1 MSHELFDP
9 KSLARSRRRARGC
22 AAPAMFLHERA
33 IVQIKERLE
42 EVNRRFTA
50 VAIVTAF
57 PEIWADCV
65 PNATMVSEAEIL
77 DFQDGK
83 YDLIIHALSLHWSN
97 DPVGQMIQ
105 CHNALASDGL
115 FLAVL
120 FGGKTLHEL
129 RASIAEA
136 EIELHGGLSPRVAP
150 MAELRDLGG
159 LLQRA
164 GFALPVADS
173 DTVTVTYKSVVALMH
188 DLRAMG
194 EVNVIHERRKTTLTT
209 RFIDL
214 ITDIY
219 ETNFKYD
226 SKTIVATFDMIYLTG
241 WAPDPS
247 QQKPLRPGS
256 AVARLADA
264 LGVEEFGEP

>member
-9 KSLARSRRRARGC
+9 QALARSRARARTC

-33 IVQIKERLE
+33 VSQIKERLE
-42 EVNRRFTA
+42 EVNRTFTS

-57 PEIWADCV
+57 PEIWAECV
-65 PNATMVSEAEIL
+65 PNATMVPEAETL
-77 DFQDGK
+77 DFRDGK
-83 YDLIIHALSLHWSN
+83 YDLVIHALSLHCSN

-105 CHNALASDGL
+105 SRNALHPDGL

-120 FGGKTLHEL
+120 FGGQTLHEL
-129 RASIAEA
+129 RTSIAEA
-136 EIELHGGLSPRVAP
+136 EVKLHGGLSPRVAP

-164 GFALPVADS
+164 GFALPVADC
-173 DTVTVTYKSVVALMH
+173 DKVTVTYTSAVDLMH

-194 EVNVIHERRKTTLTT
+194 EVNVMHERRKTTLTT
-209 RFIDL
+209 RFITL
-214 ITDIY
+214 VTDIY
-219 ETNFKYD
+219 NTNFKQD
-226 SKTIVATFDMIYLTG
+226 MKTISATFDMMYLTG